1 MAQTIVV
8 KLVDDMD
15 GGDADETVAFG
26 LDGRSYE
33 IELSKR
39 NASALRKV
47 LAPYLD
53 KARLAG
59 RAAGP
64 GRGRGDHSRRGGSGS
79 RTLFSELSI
88 EEKERFRGWANM
100 PTARRI
106 GDSRVQEWID
116 AGRPASR

>member
-26 LDGRSYE
+26 LDGKTYE

-39 NASALRKV
+39 NASGLRKI
-47 LAPYLD
+47 LAPYVD

-59 RAAGP
+59 RAPAP
-64 GRGRGDHSRRGGSGS
+64 GRRSDGGRRGGSGGK
-79 RTLFSELSI
+79 TLFSELSI
-88 EEKERFRGWANM
+88 EEKERFRSWADM

-106 GDSRVQEWID
+106 GDSRVQQWID

>member
-8 KLVDDMD
+8 KLVDDLD

-26 LDGRSYE
+26 LDGRTYE

-39 NASALRKV
+39 NAAALRKA
-47 LAPYLD
+47 LAPYVD

-59 RAAGP
+59 RAVGS
-64 GRGRGDHSRRGGSGS
+64 GRRGDSGRRGGSSGK
-79 RTLFSELSI
+79 TLFSELSV
-88 EEKERFRGWANM
+88 EEKERFRAWADM

-106 GDSRVQEWID
+106 GDHRVQQWID
-116 AGRPASR
+116 EGRP

>member
-8 KLVDDMD
+8 KLVDDLD

-39 NASALRKV
+39 NASALRKA
-47 LAPYLD
+47 LGPYVD
-53 KARLAG
+53 KARLSG
-59 RAAGP
+59 RAPGP
-64 GRGRGDHSRRGGSGS
+64 GRRNDGGRRGSSGS
-79 RTLFSELSI
+79 KTLFSELSA
-88 EEKERFRGWANM
+88 EEKERFRAWANM

-106 GDSRVQEWID
+106 GDSRVQLWID
-116 AGRPASR
+116 EGRPASR